1 MVELDNADG
10 DAADGVTDEDAVDER
25 SADGDGQ
32 AEARADAHLDDVADG
47 CGCTEI
53 WEHLSEERADD

>member
-10 DAADGVTDEDAVDER
+10 DAAEAHSDDDPADAA
-25 SADGDGQ
+25 SADGGV
-32 AEARADAHLDDVADG
+32 RADAHLDDVADG

-53 WEHLSEERADD
+53 WEHLSEERDEG

>member
-10 DAADGVTDEDAVDER
+10 DAARAGTDDDR
-25 SADGDGQ
+25 SEDGD
-32 AEARADAHLDDVADG
+32 RADAHLDDVADG

>member
-10 DAADGVTDEDAVDER
+10 DTVDAGTDDDPVEEE
-25 SADGDGQ
+25 SAES
-32 AEARADAHLDDVADG
+32 EARDDAHLDDVADG